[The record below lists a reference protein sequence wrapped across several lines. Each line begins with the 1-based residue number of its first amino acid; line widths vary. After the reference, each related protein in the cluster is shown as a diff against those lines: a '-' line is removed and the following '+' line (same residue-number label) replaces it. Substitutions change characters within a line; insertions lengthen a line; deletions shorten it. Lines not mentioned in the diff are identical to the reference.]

1 MAPLMLLITASVSL
15 LGSMEIPETYQNN
28 AKFVQEIF
36 RAPAQ
41 VLNPGQVRLRDTVCA
56 LLFGRGVRYIYVTV
70 GIAW

>member
-41 VLNPGQVRLRDTVCA
+41 VLNPGQVRLRDILCVCA
-56 LLFGRGVRYIYVTV
+56 LLDGGFDIYMSPW
-70 GIAW
+70 G